1 MSASDGS
8 YPSVWL
14 RPHREQRSTL
24 TRAQIVAE
32 ALRLLDTE
40 GSEALSMR
48 KLAAALGVGATS
60 LYWHVAN
67 RDELIEL
74 VVNEVYGELEAPET
88 PEEAATHGAAGAD
101 GTVRVP
107 DWREATRRF
116 AHSARKAVLGH
127 RWVVSELG
135 HVVAAY
141 PGPNLA
147 RATERMLAVFE
158 AAGFPLPEAEQAL
171 NTVSSYVIGISM
183 GEAAWRTWVDRTGQS
198 EEEWHDQAMRDA
210 EALATDHE
218 RLRSTMASY
227 ADRSP
232 QQAMDDD
239 FEYGLE
245 RVLDGL
251 QSRLDPTGPP
261 GG

>member
-1 MSASDGS
+1 MSASEGS

-88 PEEAATHGAAGAD
+88 PEEAGGPGTHGAPGAD
-101 GTVRVP
+101 GAVRVP

-116 AHSARKAVLGH
+116 AHSARKAVLCH

-147 RATERMLAVFE
+147 RAVERMLAVFE
-158 AAGFPLPEAEQAL
+158 AAGFPLDEAERAL
-171 NTVSSYVIGISM
+171 NTVSSYVIGIAM
-183 GEAAWRTWVDRTGQS
+183 GEAAWLTWVDRTGQS
-198 EEEWHDQAMRDA
+198 QQDWHDQAMRDA
-210 EALATDHE
+210 EQLAAGHE
-218 RLRSTMASY
+218 RLRATMASY
-227 ADRSP
+227 ADRQP
-232 QQAMDDD
+232 QEAMDED

-251 QSRLDPTGPP
+251 QARLDPP
-261 GG
+261 G